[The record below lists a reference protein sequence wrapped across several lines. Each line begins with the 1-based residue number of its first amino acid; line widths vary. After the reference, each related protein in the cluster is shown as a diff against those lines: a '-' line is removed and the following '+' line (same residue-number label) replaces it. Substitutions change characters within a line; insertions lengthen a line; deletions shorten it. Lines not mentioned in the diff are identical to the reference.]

1 LGDARPHDLGGEQP
15 VNISSDELH
24 TLQLGPL
31 WVLSAMAGRCSRFDT
46 DELAA
51 FWDTV
56 VAVALRTPEPA
67 RQLLTSISIDRSGL
81 MLDFEL
87 DDRPVVSGLGQ
98 VLAVLDKLSAS
109 VGTDYRLALVN
120 IAIGLGRARGPY
132 GRRTSP
138 EDEQMILLIA
148 ALLEIESAPG
158 LPDEVLV

>member
-1 LGDARPHDLGGEQP
+1 M
-15 VNISSDELH
+15 NISSNELR

-31 WVLSAMAGRCSRFDT
+31 WVLSALAGRCSRFDT

-56 VAVALRTPEPA
+56 VAVALRTPEPV
-67 RQLLTSISIDRSGL
+67 RWFLTSTSIDRTGL
-81 MLDFEL
+81 LLDFEL
-87 DDRPVVSGLGQ
+87 DDRPVVSGLGH
-98 VLAVLDKLSAS
+98 VIVVLDKLGPTIGA
-109 VGTDYRLALVN
+109 DYRLALVN

-132 GRRTSP
+132 GRRTTP

-158 LPDEVLV
+158 LPDEMLV

>member
-1 LGDARPHDLGGEQP
+1 
-15 VNISSDELH
+15 VNITSDEMR

-31 WVLSAMAGRCSRFDT
+31 WVLSALAGRCSGFDAE
-46 DELAA
+46 ELAA

-67 RQLLTSISIDRSGL
+67 RQFLTSTSADRSGL
-81 MLDFEL
+81 LLDFEL

-98 VLAVLDKLSAS
+98 MLAVLDK
-109 VGTDYRLALVN
+109 VGPPAGPDYRLALVN

-132 GRRTSP
+132 GRRTTP

-148 ALLEIESAPG
+148 ALLDIESAPG
-158 LPDEVLV
+158 LPEELLI

>member
-1 LGDARPHDLGGEQP
+1 MVIARPNDLGGEQP
-15 VNISSDELH
+15 VNISSDELR

-31 WVLSAMAGRCSRFDT
+31 WVLSALAGRCSRFDA

-56 VAVALRTPEPA
+56 VAVALGTPEPI
-67 RQLLTSISIDRSGL
+67 RQLLTSTSIDRTGL
-81 MLDFEL
+81 LMDFEL

-98 VLAVLDKLSAS
+98 VLTALDKLSTSAS
-109 VGTDYRLALVN
+109 ADYRIALVN

-132 GRRTSP
+132 GRRIAP

-158 LPDEVLV
+158 MPEEVLV

>member
-1 LGDARPHDLGGEQP
+1 
-15 VNISSDELH
+15 VNISSDELR

-31 WVLSAMAGRCSRFDT
+31 WVLSALAGRYSRFDA

-56 VAVALRTPEPA
+56 VAVALRASEPV
-67 RQLLTSISIDRSGL
+67 RKLLTSTSIDRTGL
-81 MLDFEL
+81 LLDFEL
-87 DDRPVVSGLGQ
+87 DNRPVVSGLGQ
-98 VLAVLDKLSAS
+98 VLAVLDKLGPA
-109 VGTDYRLALVN
+109 VGPDYRLALVN

-132 GRRTSP
+132 GRRTTP

>member
-1 LGDARPHDLGGEQP
+1 
-15 VNISSDELH
+15 VNISSDELR

-31 WVLSAMAGRCSRFDT
+31 WVLSALAGRCSRFGD

-56 VAVALRTPEPA
+56 VAVALRTPQPA
-67 RQLLTSISIDRSGL
+67 RQLLTSTSTDRSGL
-81 MLDFEL
+81 LLDFEL

-98 VLAVLDKLSAS
+98 VLAALDKLGPP
-109 VGTDYRLALVN
+109 VDQDYRLALVA

-132 GRRTSP
+132 GRRTTP

-148 ALLEIESAPG
+148 ALLDVESAPG
-158 LPDEVLV
+158 LPNEAMV